1 MIKHWR
7 LFDNITL
14 EQIKQLDT
22 AGIYVK
28 VEDDVSEIEFPLAG
42 KVHIVKGQ
50 DVYITTAKESQ
61 ETLLHIM
68 FSDRLRLTEVIYSND
83 QEYRP

>member
-14 EQIKQLDT
+14 EQIKQLDI
-22 AGIYVK
+22 ADIDVK
-28 VEDDVSEIEFPLAG
+28 VEDDVGEIEFPLAG
-42 KVHIVKGQ
+42 KVRVVKSQ
-50 DVYITTAKESQ
+50 NVYITTTKESQ

-68 FSDRLRLTEVIYSND
+68 FSNRLQLTEVIYSND
-83 QEYRP
+83 R